1 MFPSWKSC
9 FVLVVVV
16 VVLGAAAGTEPST
29 LLALSVFVEL
39 SPDDKV
45 QFRDH
50 MRPVKPETLFYQSVR
65 HKMAALNSFLSVE
78 ESFFNK
84 ERNTLRV

>member
-9 FVLVVVV
+9 FVLVVV
-16 VVLGAAAGTEPST
+16 LGAAASTEPST

-39 SPDDKV
+39 SPDDRL

-50 MRPVKPETLFYQSVR
+50 MRPVKAEALFYQSVR
-65 HKMAALNSFLSVE
+65 HKMAAGNSFLSVE
-78 ESFFNK
+78 ESFSIK
-84 ERNTLRV
+84 SETP